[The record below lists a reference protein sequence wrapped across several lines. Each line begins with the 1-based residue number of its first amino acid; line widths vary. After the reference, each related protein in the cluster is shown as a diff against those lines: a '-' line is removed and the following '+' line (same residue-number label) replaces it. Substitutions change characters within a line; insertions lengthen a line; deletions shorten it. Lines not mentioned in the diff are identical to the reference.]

1 MKAAERLIDLLV
13 RWPSVVLVLAVG
25 LAIAGVLALPGVR
38 FDASVDRLIS
48 EDDPAVE
55 QLREAKRMFGNDDL
69 LLVLQIGEGA
79 AADPAR
85 LARLAAL
92 GDAIQAVP
100 GVAHVWSLA
109 DRGGFMGHQQPAELA
124 RNPLYRGQVVSR
136 DGNTAA
142 ILVFPEDRP
151 GDPFHRERLVAGVRA
166 AAARY
171 VGPERIVVSGSAVVS
186 EDIGGAMRADIVRLS
201 ALTAL
206 ILAVILIVLFR
217 SAWPVVLALGATG
230 LATLAMLALVTAFG
244 HSFSVLTTTTPTMIL
259 SIGVTY
265 AFYMIDIFTPY

>member
-13 RWPSVVLVLAVG
+13 RWPSVVLGLAVA
-25 LAIAGVLALPGVR
+25 LAVAGVLALPGVR
-38 FDASVDRLIS
+38 FDASIDRLID

-55 QLREAKRMFGNDDL
+55 ELREAKRMFGNDDL

-79 AADPAR
+79 AAEPAR
-85 LARLAAL
+85 LARLTAL

-100 GVAHVWSLA
+100 GVAHIWSMA
-109 DRGGFMGHQQPAELA
+109 DSGGLFGHQHLDPAELA

-151 GDPFHRERLVAGVRA
+151 GDPFHRARLVAGVRA

-171 VGPERIVVSGSAVVS
+171 VGPERVVVSGSAVVS
-186 EDIGGAMRADIVRLS
+186 EDIGDAMRADIVRLS
-201 ALTAL
+201 AFTAL
-206 ILAVILIVLFR
+206 ILAVILVVLFR
-217 SAWPVVLALGATG
+217 SAWPVLLALGATG

-244 HSFSVLTTTTPTMIL
+244 HSFSVLTTTTPTMI
-259 SIGVTY
+259 SRSASHTQS
-265 AFYMIDIFTPY
+265 T